1 MTKKKEP
8 QMAHANPALDEL
20 TKEFNSLV
28 DDAAENA
35 SEEELAER
43 ERKADEF
50 IENLRDRASRRE
62 RA

>member
-8 QMAHANPALDEL
+8 QMAHANPALVAFSKEFDEL
-20 TKEFNSLV
+20 IEGVTEKV
-28 DDAAENA
+28 DEA
-35 SEEELAER
+35 ELAER

-50 IENLRDRASRRE
+50 IESVRERASRRE

>member
-20 TKEFNSLV
+20 TKEFDVLIESAAEQV
-28 DDAAENA
+28 DD
-35 SEEELAER
+35 EELAER

-50 IENLRDRASRRE
+50 IEGVRERASRRE

>member
-8 QMAHANPALDEL
+8 QMAHANPALDAL
-20 TKEFNSLV
+20 TSEF
-28 DDAAENA
+28 DALIEDATEKID
-35 SEEELAER
+35 ETELAER

-50 IENLRDRASRRE
+50 IESVRERASRRE

>member
-8 QMAHANPALDEL
+8 QMAHANPALDAL
-20 TKEFNSLV
+20 TKEFDALV
-28 DDAAENA
+28 ENAAEEVDEA
-35 SEEELAER
+35 ELAER

-50 IENLRDRASRRE
+50 IESVRERASRRE